1 MISGVGSSLNILTQ
15 EWQLLNSVPRLLKV
29 SLTETLIPFQLQFY
43 SSHVEDICVISPF
56 KWCGLLLPHL
66 MLHPLESLILFLD
79 YINDYCEQYQRI
91 VRLPVPLPA
100 SFVCGFFSNH
110 SAHRVHSCWK
120 LLLRLWAPEV
130 CVFSQFPVGSEQKS
144 LKETTIGQDFS
155 VARSLP
161 LSVVRDCLEV

>member
-1 MISGVGSSLNILTQ
+1 MILNRYIIIILVFRVPPLQ
-15 EWQLLNSVPRLLKV
+15 VPRVLSCSEIQILHRFSRPLRCFLCVLLNASDGV
-29 SLTETLIPFQLQFY
+29 SHFKL
-43 SSHVEDICVISPF
+43 SH
-56 KWCGLLLPHL
+56 
-66 MLHPLESLILFLD
+66 
-79 YINDYCEQYQRI
+79 
-91 VRLPVPLPA
+91 PLPA